1 MEITQDAASML
12 PPGDYA
18 TLDKYQRE
26 AFHALQER
34 MVQLLMQ
41 ECSHYQIQFP
51 DLHIDFKFQ
60 ADVYK
65 SPLSSPSTVRYS
77 NKRVY

>member
-1 MEITQDAASML
+1 MEITQDAAAML
-12 PPGDYA
+12 PPGDYDK
-18 TLDKYQRE
+18 LDKYQRE